1 MTKDRLNDIEQ
12 QLFKLQVELQVELQ
26 GYISGLGSN
35 TVLQDRAIAYISEA
49 RKNIESLSKVIK
61 D

>member
-1 MTKDRLNDIEQ
+1 MTKERLNEIEQ
-12 QLFKLQVELQVELQ
+12 QLFKIQIELQ

-49 RKNIESLSKVIK
+49 RKNIESLSTVLK

>member
-12 QLFKLQVELQVELQ
+12 QLFKLQVELQ

>member
-1 MTKDRLNDIEQ
+1 MTKNRLNEIEK
-12 QLFKLQVELQVELQ
+12 QLFKLQVELQ

-35 TVLQDRAIAYISEA
+35 SVLQDKAISHINEA
-49 RKNIESLSKVIK
+49 RKYTEELSKVIK

>member
-12 QLFKLQVELQVELQ
+12 QLFKLQVELQ
-26 GYISGLGSN
+26 GYISSLGSN

>member
-1 MTKDRLNDIEQ
+1 MTKDRLNEIEQ
-12 QLFKLQVELQVELQ
+12 QLFNLQVELQ

-35 TVLQDRAIAYISEA
+35 SILQDKAISHINEA
-49 RKNIESLSKVIK
+49 RKYTKELFKVLK

>member
-1 MTKDRLNDIEQ
+1 MTKERLNEIEQ
-12 QLFKLQVELQVELQ
+12 QLFKIQIELQ

-35 TVLQDRAIAYISEA
+35 TVLQDRAISYISET
-49 RKNIESLSKVIK
+49 RKNIELLSTVVK

>member
-1 MTKDRLNDIEQ
+1 MTKDRLNEIEQ
-12 QLFKLQVELQVELQ
+12 QLFKLQIELQ

-35 TVLQDRAIAYISEA
+35 TVLQDKAIAHINES

>member
-1 MTKDRLNDIEQ
+1 MTKERLNEIEQ
-12 QLFKLQVELQVELQ
+12 QLFKLQIELQC
-26 GYISGLGSN
+26 YISGLGSN

-49 RKNIESLSKVIK
+49 RKNIESLSTVVK